1 MPGKDVDLHKWAV
14 IACDQFT
21 SEPEYWDRVEA
32 TVGEAP
38 STYHLILPEAWLNRP
53 DRDERIDYAQSHMRQ
68 YLEDGIFE
76 AHQGFV
82 LVERTVGDE
91 IQTGLIVALD
101 LEAYNYNVGS
111 KSLIRA
117 TEGTILDR
125 LPPPRMQV
133 RRGAPLELPHI
144 LVLYDDPHRTV
155 LTPPFLSKRK
165 TFPPWL
171 TIST

>member
-1 MPGKDVDLHKWAV
+1 
-14 IACDQFT
+14 
-21 SEPEYWDRVEA
+21 
-32 TVGEAP
+32 
-38 STYHLILPEAWLNRP
+38 
-53 DRDERIDYAQSHMRQ
+53 MRQ

-125 LPPPRMQV
+125 LPPPVCRFAAARLSNSHTSWFSMM
-133 RRGAPLELPHI
+133 I
-144 LVLYDDPHRTV
+144 LTER
-155 LTPPFLSKRK
+155 S
-165 TFPPWL
+165 
-171 TIST
+171 